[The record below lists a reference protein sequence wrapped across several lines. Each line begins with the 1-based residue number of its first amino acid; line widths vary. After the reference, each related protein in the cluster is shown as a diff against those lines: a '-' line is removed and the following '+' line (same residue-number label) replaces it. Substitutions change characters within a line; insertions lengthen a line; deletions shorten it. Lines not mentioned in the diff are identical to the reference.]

1 MDKYLPLIVLLY
13 ILNYRLDGV
22 ASDQVVLLDTTK
34 EATLEWTRYPYGP
47 QAQTPGWVEE
57 SFTNFVKG
65 INWRSY
71 VVCDVAYNNVN
82 NWLWSPFIDRG
93 PANRLYIEIH
103 FTIRD
108 CSLFPGNA
116 LSCKE
121 TFSLLFYEFDAA
133 TREPPPWQPESY
145 KLIGRIAAG
154 EGRFNQNADVDIN
167 VEVKSIAVTKKGV
180 YFAFRDQGACISV
193 LAVKVYYITCP
204 AVTVNFAHF
213 NETPTGREITIIE
226 QQTGVCVENAEAY
239 ETPTYLCKG
248 DGKWTIL
255 SGGCRCKV
263 GYEPDHEKQTC
274 NVCPVGKFRSAEVE
288 SCTICPLNSKTN
300 KIGSPFCPCLS
311 GHYRHPRDGK
321 HMPCYKPPGPPTNL
335 TLLFIDQTSAIL
347 SWNAPQR
354 AADEQLDSKYRSDI
368 VFRIKCAACTSNV
381 VFNPSTET
389 FNDTKLTLTNLEPVT
404 TYTVQIHSQHGMS
417 YLLSVE
423 LTTAGANGAGFDNS
437 SSTSGVGGFN
447 NHYHHVT
454 EPPSQQGGRSSF
466 DLDDIKTEFAEITF
480 TTESAILST
489 VFNVKVI
496 SITNKE
502 VDLVWD
508 KPMHSDSPIE
518 YYEVR
523 WFPKSEVDAMNKSV
537 LSTKE
542 SKIHIGDLL
551 ENTEYGFQVRCKTLN
566 GWGTFS
572 NIVYAQTHQSV
583 SPVYDDSFQ
592 MRIVAGSTVAI
603 VFVLVLVIVVTV
615 LFLRSKSHDDIDKK
629 TNNHLPLPLDYA
641 SNEVHA
647 MDTTPIVKTMKNN
660 EGGSYGY
667 YRPRRNNFAVT
678 TPLFGTSRSYV
689 DPHTYED
696 PNQAI
701 REFAR
706 EIDASYITI
715 EAIIGGGEFG
725 DVCRGRLKI
734 PPNFVQEIDVAIKTL
749 KPGSSEKARCDF
761 LTEAS
766 IMGQFDHPNVIYLQ
780 GVVTRSNPV
789 MIITEYMEN
798 GSLDTF
804 LRANDGKFQT
814 LQLIGML
821 RGIAAGMSYL
831 SDMNY
836 VHRDLAARNVLVNS
850 SLVCKIA
857 DFGLSREIENASD
870 AYTTRGGKIPVRWT
884 APEAIAFRKFTSA
897 SDVWSYGVVLW
908 EVMSYGERPYW
919 NWSNQD
925 VIKSIEKGYRLPAP
939 MDCPEALYQLMLD
952 CWQKQRTHRPTFSSI
967 TQTLDNLARQPQVL
981 LTTRNSPDNPVARM
995 GNDISDEMLAAQ
1007 QRSMLGGM
1015 GTTER
1020 ILGNGSGSGSGGG
1033 VGIGSGVGGMGPAGM
1048 GTLGS
1053 TAGGLSNT
1061 GTMSG
1066 AGSAGGVFISTEL
1079 WLESIKMSR
1088 YSQHFQEAGL
1098 VTAQQISRLTA
1109 QQLSDMGITLVGHQ
1123 KKILHQARQIDTI
1136 I

>member
-1 MDKYLPLIVLLY
+1 MDKYLPLLVLVFY
-13 ILNYRLDGV
+13 VLNHKLDGV

-154 EGRFNQNADVDIN
+154 EGRFNQNSDVDIN

-204 AVTVNFAHF
+204 AVTINFAHF

-226 QQTGVCVENAEAY
+226 QQTGICVENAEAY

-263 GYEPDHEKQTC
+263 GYEPDHDKQTC
-274 NVCPVGKFRSAEVE
+274 NVCPVGKFRSAEVD

-300 KIGSPFCPCLS
+300 KVGSPFCPCLS

-354 AADEQLDSKYRSDI
+354 AIDEQVDTKYRSDI
-368 VFRIKCAACTSNV
+368 VFRIKCSACTSNV
-381 VFNPSTET
+381 VFNPSSET

-404 TYTVQIHSQHGMS
+404 AYTVQIHSQHGVS
-417 YLLSVE
+417 YLI
-423 LTTAGANGAGFDNS
+423 NPDGAGVGAGGYDNS
-437 SSTSGVGGFN
+437 SSSSGFN

-454 EPPSQQGGRSSF
+454 EPPNLGRSS
-466 DLDDIKTEFAEITF
+466 DLDDIKTEYAEISF

-542 SKIHIGDLL
+542 SKIHISDLQ

-572 NIVYAQTHQSV
+572 NIMYAQTHQSV

-592 MRIVAGSTVAI
+592 MRIVAGSTVAV
-603 VFVLVLVIVVTV
+603 VFILVLVIVVTV

-641 SNEVHA
+641 SNEGLVVTY
-647 MDTTPIVKTMKNN
+647 M
-660 EGGSYGY
+660 
-667 YRPRRNNFAVT
+667 T

-995 GNDISDEMLAAQ
+995 GNDISDDMLAAQ

-1020 ILGNGSGSGSGGG
+1020 ILNNSSASAGG
-1033 VGIGSGVGGMGPAGM
+1033 VGSSMTMSAAGM

-1053 TAGGLSNT
+1053 TVGGLSNT

-1066 AGSAGGVFISTEL
+1066 TGTAGAVFISTDQ
-1079 WLESIKMSR
+1079 WLESIKMAR
-1088 YSQHFQEAGL
+1088 YSQHFKEAGL

>member
-1 MDKYLPLIVLLY
+1 MDKYLPLLVLFY
-13 ILNYRLDGV
+13 ILNHKLDGV

-154 EGRFNQNADVDIN
+154 EGRFNQNSDVDIN

-226 QQTGVCVENAEAY
+226 QTTGTCVENAESY
-239 ETPTYLCKG
+239 ESPTYLCKG

-263 GYEPDHEKQTC
+263 GFEPDHEKQTC
-274 NVCPVGKFRSAEVE
+274 NVCPVGKFRSAEVDA
-288 SCTICPLNSKTN
+288 CTICPLNSKTN

-354 AADEQLDSKYRSDI
+354 AVDEQLDTKYRSDI
-368 VFRIKCAACTSNV
+368 VFRIKCSACTSNV
-381 VFNPSTET
+381 VFNPSSET

-404 TYTVQIHSQHGMS
+404 TYTVQIHSQHGVS
-417 YLLSVE
+417 YLLVQESASDK
-423 LTTAGANGAGFDNS
+423 AGAVGYDN
-437 SSTSGVGGFN
+437 TSFN
-447 NHYHHVT
+447 NHYHHAT
-454 EPPSQQGGRSSF
+454 EPPNVRSSS
-466 DLDDIKTEFAEITF
+466 DLDDIKTEYAEITF

-508 KPMHSDSPIE
+508 KPMHADSPIE

-542 SKIHIGDLL
+542 SKAHIGDLQ

-572 NIVYAQTHQSV
+572 NIMYAQTHQSV

-592 MRIVAGSTVAI
+592 MRIVAGSTVAV
-603 VFVLVLVIVVTV
+603 VFILVLVIVVTV

-660 EGGSYGY
+660 
-667 YRPRRNNFAVT
+667 VT

-981 LTTRNSPDNPVARM
+981 LTTRNSPDNPVARL
-995 GNDISDEMLAAQ
+995 GNDLSDEMLAAAAAAQ
-1007 QRSMLGGM
+1007 QRTMPMSGVGGAGLM

-1020 ILGNGSGSGSGGG
+1020 MLGGGGGGNGVGSGMNASG
-1033 VGIGSGVGGMGPAGM
+1033 MN
-1048 GTLGS
+1048 TLGS

-1066 AGSAGGVFISTEL
+1066 TGGSAGGCGVFISTDL

-1088 YSQHFQEAGL
+1088 YSQHFKEAGL

>member
-1 MDKYLPLIVLLY
+1 MDKYLPLLVLVFY
-13 ILNYRLDGV
+13 VLNHKLDGV

-154 EGRFNQNADVDIN
+154 EGRFNQNSDVDIN

-204 AVTVNFAHF
+204 AVTINFAHF

-226 QQTGVCVENAEAY
+226 QQTGICVENAEAY

-263 GYEPDHEKQTC
+263 GYEPDHDKQTC
-274 NVCPVGKFRSAEVE
+274 NVCPVGKFRSAEVD

-300 KIGSPFCPCLS
+300 KVGSPFCPCLS

-354 AADEQLDSKYRSDI
+354 AIDEQVDTKYRSDI
-368 VFRIKCAACTSNV
+368 VFRIKCSACTSNV
-381 VFNPSTET
+381 VFNPSSET

-404 TYTVQIHSQHGMS
+404 AYTVQIHSQHGVS
-417 YLLSVE
+417 YLI
-423 LTTAGANGAGFDNS
+423 NPDGAGVGAGGYDNS
-437 SSTSGVGGFN
+437 SSSSGFN

-454 EPPSQQGGRSSF
+454 EPPNLGRSS
-466 DLDDIKTEFAEITF
+466 DLDDIKTEYAEISF

-542 SKIHIGDLL
+542 SKIHISDLQ

-572 NIVYAQTHQSV
+572 NIMYAQTHQSV

-592 MRIVAGSTVAI
+592 MRIVAGSTVAV
-603 VFVLVLVIVVTV
+603 VFILVLVIVVTV

-641 SNEVHA
+641 SNE
-647 MDTTPIVKTMKNN
+647 
-660 EGGSYGY
+660 
-667 YRPRRNNFAVT
+667 VT

-995 GNDISDEMLAAQ
+995 GNDISDDMLAAQ

-1020 ILGNGSGSGSGGG
+1020 ILNNSSASAGG
-1033 VGIGSGVGGMGPAGM
+1033 VGSSMTMSAAGM

-1053 TAGGLSNT
+1053 TVGGLSNT

-1066 AGSAGGVFISTEL
+1066 TGTAGAVFISTDQ
-1079 WLESIKMSR
+1079 WLESIKMAR
-1088 YSQHFQEAGL
+1088 YSQHFKEAGL

>member
-1 MDKYLPLIVLLY
+1 MESNVRLRILVTSVCLLLTIHYL
-13 ILNYRLDGV
+13 N
-22 ASDQVVLLDTTK
+22 ADQVILLDTTR

-57 SFTNFVKG
+57 SFTDFVKG

-71 VVCDVAYNNVN
+71 VVCDVAYHNVN

-93 PANRLYIEIH
+93 PANRLYIEIQ

-145 KLIGRIAAG
+145 KLIARIAAG
-154 EGRFNQNADVDIN
+154 EGRFNQNSDVDIN
-167 VEVKSIAVTKKGV
+167 TEVKSIAVTKKGV

-204 AVTVNFAHF
+204 SVTENFAHF

-226 QQTGVCVENAEAY
+226 KQNGTCVNNAEPY
-239 ETPTYLCKG
+239 EPPTYLCKG

-255 SGGCRCKV
+255 TGGCRCKV
-263 GYEPDHEKQTC
+263 GFEPDYANKTC
-274 NVCPVGKFRSAEVE
+274 NECSAGTFRSLEV
-288 SCTICPLNSKTN
+288 SKCTPCPLNSKSS
-300 KIGSPFCPCLS
+300 KIGVAFCPCQT
-311 GHYRHPRDGK
+311 GYYRHPRDGK

-335 TLLFIDQTSAIL
+335 TLLFVDQTSAIL
-347 SWNAPQR
+347 SWNTPQR
-354 AADEQLDSKYRSDI
+354 ALDEQLDTKFRSDI
-368 VFRIKCAACTSNV
+368 VFKVKCASCSSNV
-381 VFNPSTET
+381 VLNPSTET
-389 FNDTKLTLTNLEPVT
+389 FNETKLTLTNLEPVT
-404 TYTVQIHSQHGMS
+404 PYTIQIHSMNGIS
-417 YLLSVE
+417 YAVNPDNDTSDGDNGTSNASDSVSDKS
-423 LTTAGANGAGFDNS
+423 TS
-437 SSTSGVGGFN
+437 SS
-447 NHYHHVT
+447 
-454 EPPSQQGGRSSF
+454 
-466 DLDDIKTEFAEITF
+466 DDGSTNIKTEYTEIVF

-489 VFNVKVI
+489 VFNVRIV
-496 SITNKE
+496 SITSKE
-502 VDLVWD
+502 ADLVWD
-508 KPMHSDSPIE
+508 KPIHSDSPIE
-518 YYEVR
+518 FYEVR
-523 WFPKSEVDAMNKSV
+523 WFPKPELDAINKTA
-537 LSTKE
+537 LNTKE
-542 SKIHIGDLL
+542 TKAHIEGLQ
-551 ENTEYGFQVRCKTLN
+551 ENVEYGFQVRCKTPN
-566 GWGTFS
+566 GYGTYS

-583 SPVYDDSFQ
+583 SPVYYDSMQ
-592 MRIVAGSTVAI
+592 MRIVAGATVAV
-603 VFVLVLVIVVTV
+603 VFILVLVIVATV
-615 LFLRSKSHDDIDKK
+615 LFLRSKNQDELDKK

-641 SNEVHA
+641 SNE
-647 MDTTPIVKTMKNN
+647 
-660 EGGSYGY
+660 
-667 YRPRRNNFAVT
+667 VT

-734 PPNFVQEIDVAIKTL
+734 PPNFVQDIDVAIKTL

-821 RGIAAGMSYL
+821 RGIASGMSYL

-836 VHRDLAARNVLVNS
+836 VHRDLAARNVLVNAQ
-850 SLVCKIA
+850 LVCKIA

-952 CWQKQRTHRPTFSSI
+952 CWQKQRTHRPTFASI
-967 TQTLDNLARQPQVL
+967 VSTLDNLARQPQAL
-981 LTTRNSPDNPVARM
+981 LTTRNSPDND
-995 GNDISDEMLAAQ
+995 GTHIIDT
-1007 QRSMLGGM
+1007 QRGHN
-1015 GTTER
+1015 
-1020 ILGNGSGSGSGGG
+1020 I
-1033 VGIGSGVGGMGPAGM
+1033 
-1048 GTLGS
+1048 
-1053 TAGGLSNT
+1053 
-1061 GTMSG
+1061 
-1066 AGSAGGVFISTEL
+1066 FISTDL

-1088 YSQHFQEAGL
+1088 YSQHFKEANL

-1123 KKILHQARQIDTI
+1123 KKILHQARQLDTI

>member
-1 MDKYLPLIVLLY
+1 MERNVSVWMLINTVCLLITIKYI
-13 ILNYRLDGV
+13 N
-22 ASDQVVLLDTTK
+22 ADQVILLDTTR

-57 SFTNFVKG
+57 SFTDFVKG

-71 VVCDVAYNNVN
+71 VVCDVAYHNVN

-93 PANRLYIEIH
+93 PANRLYIEIQ

-145 KLIGRIAAG
+145 KLIARIAAG
-154 EGRFNQNADVDIN
+154 EGRFNQNSDVDIN
-167 VEVKSIAVTKKGV
+167 TEVKSIAVTKKGV

-204 AVTVNFAHF
+204 SVTENFAHF

-226 QQTGVCVENAEAY
+226 KQNGTCVNNAEPY
-239 ETPTYLCKG
+239 EPPTYLCKG

-255 SGGCRCKV
+255 TGGCRCKV
-263 GYEPDHEKQTC
+263 GFEPDYANKTC
-274 NVCPVGKFRSAEVE
+274 NECSAGTFRSLEV
-288 SCTICPLNSKTN
+288 SKCTPCPLNSKSS
-300 KIGSPFCPCLS
+300 KIGVAFCPCLP
-311 GHYRHPRDGK
+311 GYFRHPRDGK
-321 HMPCYKPPGPPTNL
+321 QMPCNKPPGPPTNL
-335 TLLFIDQTSAIL
+335 TLLFVDQTSAIL
-347 SWNAPQR
+347 SWNVPQR
-354 AADEQLDSKYRSDI
+354 APEEQLDTKFRSDI
-368 VFRIKCAACTSNV
+368 VFKVKCASCSSNV
-381 VFNPSTET
+381 VLNPSTET
-389 FNDTKLTLTNLEPVT
+389 FNETKLTLTNLEPVT
-404 TYTVQIHSQHGMS
+404 PYTIQIHSMNGISYAVNPDNDTSDGDSGTSNISDSASDKASMS
-417 YLLSVE
+417 L
-423 LTTAGANGAGFDNS
+423 DDS
-437 SSTSGVGGFN
+437 SSNV
-447 NHYHHVT
+447 
-454 EPPSQQGGRSSF
+454 
-466 DLDDIKTEFAEITF
+466 KTEYMEISF

-489 VFNVKVI
+489 VFNVHIV
-496 SITNKE
+496 SITSKE
-502 VDLVWD
+502 AELVWD
-508 KPMHSDSPIE
+508 KPIHSDSPIE
-518 YYEVR
+518 FYEVR
-523 WFPKSEVDAMNKSV
+523 WFPKSELDAINKTA
-537 LSTKE
+537 LNTKE
-542 SKIHIGDLL
+542 TKAHIEGLQ
-551 ENTEYGFQVRCKTLN
+551 ENVEYGFQVRCKTLN
-566 GWGTFS
+566 GYGTYS

-583 SPVYDDSFQ
+583 SPVYYDSMQ
-592 MRIVAGSTVAI
+592 MRIVAGATVAV
-603 VFVLVLVIVVTV
+603 VFILVLVIVATV
-615 LFLRSKSHDDIDKK
+615 LFLRSKNQDDLDKK
-629 TNNHLPLPLDYA
+629 TNHHLPLPLDYA

-647 MDTTPIVKTMKNN
+647 MDTTPIVKTIQSN
-660 EGGSYGY
+660 
-667 YRPRRNNFAVT
+667 VT

-734 PPNFVQEIDVAIKTL
+734 PPNFVQDIDVAIKTL

-821 RGIAAGMSYL
+821 RGIASGMSYL

-836 VHRDLAARNVLVNS
+836 VHRDLAARNVLVNAQ
-850 SLVCKIA
+850 LVCKIA

-952 CWQKQRTHRPTFSSI
+952 CWQKQRTHRPTFASI
-967 TQTLDNLARQPQVL
+967 VSTLDNLARQPQAL
-981 LTTRNSPDNPVARM
+981 LTTRNSPDND
-995 GNDISDEMLAAQ
+995 GTHIIDAQ
-1007 QRSMLGGM
+1007 RGHN
-1015 GTTER
+1015 
-1020 ILGNGSGSGSGGG
+1020 I
-1033 VGIGSGVGGMGPAGM
+1033 
-1048 GTLGS
+1048 
-1053 TAGGLSNT
+1053 
-1061 GTMSG
+1061 
-1066 AGSAGGVFISTEL
+1066 FISTDL

-1088 YSQHFQEAGL
+1088 YSQHFKEATL

-1123 KKILHQARQIDTI
+1123 KKILHQARQLDTI

>member
-1 MDKYLPLIVLLY
+1 MDKYLPLLVLFY
-13 ILNYRLDGV
+13 ILNHKLDGV

-154 EGRFNQNADVDIN
+154 EGRFNQNSDVDIN

-226 QQTGVCVENAEAY
+226 QTTGTCVENAESY
-239 ETPTYLCKG
+239 ESPTYLCKG

-263 GYEPDHEKQTC
+263 GFEPDHEKQTC
-274 NVCPVGKFRSAEVE
+274 NVCPVGKFRSAEVDA
-288 SCTICPLNSKTN
+288 CTICPLNSKTN

-354 AADEQLDSKYRSDI
+354 AVDEQLDTKYRSDI
-368 VFRIKCAACTSNV
+368 VFRIKCSACTSNV
-381 VFNPSTET
+381 VFNPSSET

-404 TYTVQIHSQHGMS
+404 TYTVQIHSQHGVS
-417 YLLSVE
+417 YLLVQESASDK
-423 LTTAGANGAGFDNS
+423 AGAVGYDN
-437 SSTSGVGGFN
+437 TSFN
-447 NHYHHVT
+447 NHYHHAT
-454 EPPSQQGGRSSF
+454 EPPNVRSSS
-466 DLDDIKTEFAEITF
+466 DLDDIKTEYAEITF

-508 KPMHSDSPIE
+508 KPMHADSPIE

-542 SKIHIGDLL
+542 SKAHIGDLQ

-572 NIVYAQTHQSV
+572 NIMYAQTHQSV

-592 MRIVAGSTVAI
+592 MRIVAGSTVAV
-603 VFVLVLVIVVTV
+603 VFILVLVIVVTV

-641 SNEVHA
+641 SNEGLVVTY
-647 MDTTPIVKTMKNN
+647 M
-660 EGGSYGY
+660 
-667 YRPRRNNFAVT
+667 T

-981 LTTRNSPDNPVARM
+981 LTTRNSPDNPVARL
-995 GNDISDEMLAAQ
+995 GNDLSDEMLAAAAAAQ
-1007 QRSMLGGM
+1007 QRTMPMSGVGGAGLM

-1020 ILGNGSGSGSGGG
+1020 MLGGGGGGNGVGSGMNASG
-1033 VGIGSGVGGMGPAGM
+1033 MN
-1048 GTLGS
+1048 TLGS

-1066 AGSAGGVFISTEL
+1066 TGGSAGGCGVFISTDL

-1088 YSQHFQEAGL
+1088 YSQHFKEAGL

>member
-1 MDKYLPLIVLLY
+1 MDKFLTLLCGLFCVLFHRQL
-13 ILNYRLDGV
+13 LGGV
-22 ASDQVVLLDTTK
+22 AGDQVVLLDTTK

-82 NWLWSPFIDRG
+82 NWLWSPFIERG

-154 EGRFNQNADVDIN
+154 EGRFNQNSDVDIN
-167 VEVKSIAVTKKGV
+167 VEVKSIAVAKKGV

-226 QQTGVCVENAEAY
+226 QQTGICVENAEAY
-239 ETPTYLCKG
+239 ESPTYLCKG

-288 SCTICPLNSKTN
+288 TCTICPLNSKTN

-347 SWNAPQR
+347 SWNAPQKGI
-354 AADEQLDSKYRSDI
+354 DEQLDSKYRSDI
-368 VFRIKCAACTSNV
+368 VFRIKCSACTSNV
-381 VFNPSTET
+381 VFNPSSET

-404 TYTVQIHSQHGMS
+404 TYTVQIHSQHGVS
-417 YLLSVE
+417 YLILQQDQHSPH
-423 LTTAGANGAGFDNS
+423 GGAGHDNS
-437 SSTSGVGGFN
+437 SGSGSSFGG
-447 NHYHHVT
+447 NHYHHGT
-454 EPPSQQGGRSSF
+454 EPPNVGRSSS

-489 VFNVKVI
+489 VFNVKII

-502 VDLVWD
+502 ADLVWD
-508 KPMHSDSPIE
+508 KPLHSDSPIE

-523 WFPKSEVDAMNKSV
+523 WFPKAEVDAMNKSV

-542 SKIHIGDLL
+542 SKVHIGDLQ

-603 VFVLVLVIVVTV
+603 VFILVLVIVVTV

-641 SNEVHA
+641 SNEGLVV
-647 MDTTPIVKTMKNN
+647 TYS
-660 EGGSYGY
+660 GSYGY
-667 YRPRRNNFAVT
+667 YRHRRANFAVT

-981 LTTRNSPDNPVARM
+981 LTTRNSPDNPVARL
-995 GNDISDEMLAAQ
+995 GTDLSDEMLAAAQ
-1007 QRSMLGGM
+1007 QRSNMLGGGM

-1020 ILGNGSGSGSGGG
+1020 MLNNGASVGTLG
-1033 VGIGSGVGGMGPAGM
+1033 GPGAM

-1053 TAGGLSNT
+1053 MAGGLSNT

-1066 AGSAGGVFISTEL
+1066 TGIVGGVFITTEQ
-1079 WLESIKMSR
+1079 WLESIKMTR
-1088 YSQHFQEAGL
+1088 YTQHFKESGL

-1123 KKILHQARQIDTI
+1123 KKILHQARQINSI
-1136 I
+1136 M

>member
-1 MDKYLPLIVLLY
+1 MDKYRPLLVLVFY
-13 ILNYRLDGV
+13 ILNHKLDGV

-154 EGRFNQNADVDIN
+154 EGRFNQNSDVDIN

-204 AVTVNFAHF
+204 AVTINFAHF

-226 QQTGVCVENAEAY
+226 QQTGTCVENAETY
-239 ETPTYLCKG
+239 ETPNYLCKG

-274 NVCPVGKFRSAEVE
+274 NVCPVGKFRSMEVE

-300 KIGSPFCPCLS
+300 KVGSPFCPCLS

-354 AADEQLDSKYRSDI
+354 AVDEQMDTKYRSDI
-368 VFRIKCAACTSNV
+368 VFRIKCSACTSNV

-404 TYTVQIHSQHGMS
+404 TYTVQIHSQHGVS
-417 YLLSVE
+417 YSINSE
-423 LTTAGANGAGFDNS
+423 GQGAAGYDNS
-437 SSTSGVGGFN
+437 SFNN
-447 NHYHHVT
+447 NHYHHAT
-454 EPPSQQGGRSSF
+454 EPPSLSRPS

-542 SKIHIGDLL
+542 SKIHINELQ

-592 MRIVAGSTVAI
+592 MRIVAGSTVAV
-603 VFVLVLVIVVTV
+603 VFILVLVIVVTV

-641 SNEVHA
+641 S
-647 MDTTPIVKTMKNN
+647 N

-1007 QRSMLGGM
+1007 QRSMLGM

-1020 ILGNGSGSGSGGG
+1020 ILNSSAGAGG
-1033 VGIGSGVGGMGPAGM
+1033 VVGSSMTMSAAGM

-1053 TAGGLSNT
+1053 TVGGLSNT

-1066 AGSAGGVFISTEL
+1066 TGSAGAVFISTDQ

-1088 YSQHFQEAGL
+1088 YSQHFKEAGL

>member
-1 MDKYLPLIVLLY
+1 MDKYLPLLVLFY
-13 ILNYRLDGV
+13 ILNHKLDGV

-154 EGRFNQNADVDIN
+154 EGRFNQNSDVDIN

-226 QQTGVCVENAEAY
+226 QTTGTCVENAESY
-239 ETPTYLCKG
+239 ESPTYLCKG

-263 GYEPDHEKQTC
+263 GFEPDHEKQTC
-274 NVCPVGKFRSAEVE
+274 NVCPVGKFRSAEVDA
-288 SCTICPLNSKTN
+288 CTICPLNSKTN

-354 AADEQLDSKYRSDI
+354 AVDEQLDTKYRSDI
-368 VFRIKCAACTSNV
+368 VFRIKCSACTSNV
-381 VFNPSTET
+381 VFNPSSET

-404 TYTVQIHSQHGMS
+404 TYTVQIHSQHGVS
-417 YLLSVE
+417 YLLVQESASDK
-423 LTTAGANGAGFDNS
+423 AGAAGYDN
-437 SSTSGVGGFN
+437 TSFN
-447 NHYHHVT
+447 NHYHHAT
-454 EPPSQQGGRSSF
+454 EPPNVRSSS
-466 DLDDIKTEFAEITF
+466 DLDDIKTEYAEITF

-508 KPMHSDSPIE
+508 KPMHADSPIE

-542 SKIHIGDLL
+542 SKAHIGDLA

-572 NIVYAQTHQSV
+572 NIMYAQTHQSV

-592 MRIVAGSTVAI
+592 MRIVAGSTVAV
-603 VFVLVLVIVVTV
+603 VFILVLVIVVTV

-641 SNEVHA
+641 SNE
-647 MDTTPIVKTMKNN
+647 
-660 EGGSYGY
+660 
-667 YRPRRNNFAVT
+667 VT

-981 LTTRNSPDNPVARM
+981 LTTRNSPDNPVARL
-995 GNDISDEMLAAQ
+995 GNDLSDEMLAAAAAAQ
-1007 QRSMLGGM
+1007 QRTMPM
-1015 GTTER
+1015 
-1020 ILGNGSGSGSGGG
+1020 
-1033 VGIGSGVGGMGPAGM
+1033 SGVGGAGLMGTAERMLGGGGNGVGSGM
-1048 GTLGS
+1048 NASGMNTLGS

-1066 AGSAGGVFISTEL
+1066 TGGSAGGCGVFISTDL

-1088 YSQHFQEAGL
+1088 YSQHFKEAGL